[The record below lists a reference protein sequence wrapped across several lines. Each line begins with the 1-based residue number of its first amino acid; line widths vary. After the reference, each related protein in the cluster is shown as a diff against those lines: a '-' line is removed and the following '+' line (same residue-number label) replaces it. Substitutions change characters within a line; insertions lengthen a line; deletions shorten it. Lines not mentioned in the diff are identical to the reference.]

1 MMPRSFEII
10 GSKEK
15 AVAIVKI
22 PKGEDERKIAEEI
35 MKNNKNVKTV
45 LKKVSD
51 RKGEFRLKEYEI
63 INGDEDTEVI
73 HKEHGYLLKLDPQL
87 VYFSPK
93 EATERQRIAEQVKEN
108 ETVLVM
114 FGGIG
119 ALAVAIAKKQPKVK
133 KIISIDSNP
142 QAHEY
147 AIENA
152 RINRISHLVYPIS
165 GDVNEVCKKFFGTFD
180 RILMPLPLEAEKF
193 LGLAV
198 SCLKG
203 RGIIHFYSIDSDQ
216 DLFSKSIEKIKKH
229 IKNFKILYKR
239 KVLPFSPHKWKIVID
254 IKVRAPINKNEV
266 RLYEFT

>member
-15 AVAIVKI
+15 AVAIVEI
-22 PKGEDERKIAEEI
+22 PEDEDERKIAEEI

-63 INGDEDTEVI
+63 ISGDEDTEVI

-119 ALAVAIAKKQPKVK
+119 ALAVAITKKQPKV
-133 KIISIDSNP
+133 N
-142 QAHEY
+142 Y
-147 AIENA
+147 
-152 RINRISHLVYPIS
+152 
-165 GDVNEVCKKFFGTFD
+165 
-180 RILMPLPLEAEKF
+180 
-193 LGLAV
+193 
-198 SCLKG
+198 
-203 RGIIHFYSIDSDQ
+203 
-216 DLFSKSIEKIKKH
+216 FS
-229 IKNFKILYKR
+229 
-239 KVLPFSPHKWKIVID
+239 
-254 IKVRAPINKNEV
+254 
-266 RLYEFT
+266 